1 MGLLVKLFNDASDTE
16 FKLAQDLVAI
26 AMADGNI
33 SESER
38 KVIMEIC
45 QSEGISA
52 DMLDDF
58 MLGLDKEAVNRLP
71 NKQRDRTD
79 YLTKLIRVMGVDGY
93 SSHMEVYLL
102 EIIASKM
109 GISHMEL
116 VSLVLMTATHRNF
129 PGSIGNKTLASF
141 LKNVIDPKSKSLQEN
156 RENLR
161 KLFDMMAENVPQ
173 QQNEEEDKAVFMK
186 AMNTATELLQEN
198 SLLSNEFRR
207 MGIDIENVLADE
219 REQAIRRWMSDVSS
233 GQLLLAGG

>member
-93 SSHMEVYLL
+93 SSHMEDGNQ
-102 EIIASKM
+102 SH
-109 GISHMEL
+109 GIGFVSADDSHTSQFPRL
-116 VSLVLMTATHRNF
+116 HR
-129 PGSIGNKTLASF
+129 
-141 LKNVIDPKSKSLQEN
+141 
-156 RENLR
+156 
-161 KLFDMMAENVPQ
+161 Q
-173 QQNEEEDKAVFMK
+173 QD
-186 AMNTATELLQEN
+186 T
-198 SLLSNEFRR
+198 
-207 MGIDIENVLADE
+207 
-219 REQAIRRWMSDVSS
+219 
-233 GQLLLAGG
+233 GQLFEECH